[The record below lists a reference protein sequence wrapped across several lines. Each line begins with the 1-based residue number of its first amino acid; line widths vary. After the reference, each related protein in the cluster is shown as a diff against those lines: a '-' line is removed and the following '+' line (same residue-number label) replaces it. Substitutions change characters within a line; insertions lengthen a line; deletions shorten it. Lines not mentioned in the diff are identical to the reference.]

1 MKPGKYLL
9 LLYFDNENSSEP
21 QQNVCISEQQSALLL
36 NEFAFLNELSESLIQ
51 RHKDRFLLCS

>member
-51 RHKDRFLLCS
+51 